1 MAGNQRSSGPS
12 GASGREPAHD
22 GLATAPVLLLSG
34 ARLADG
40 RPVDVRLSGG
50 RIEAVGRARLKGRA
64 GLGRISLT
72 ISRMISPSPEFQS

>member
-50 RIEAVGRARLKGRA
+50 RIEAVGTAGSLGAAPAPLPLPPPPGEIGRA
-64 GLGRISLT
+64 HV
-72 ISRMISPSPEFQS
+72 